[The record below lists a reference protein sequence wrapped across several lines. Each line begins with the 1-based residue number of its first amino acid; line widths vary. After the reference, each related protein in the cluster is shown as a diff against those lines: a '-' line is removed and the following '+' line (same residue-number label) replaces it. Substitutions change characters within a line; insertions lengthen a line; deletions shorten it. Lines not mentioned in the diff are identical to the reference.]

1 MRIINEVWII
11 NPSGIT
17 LFNLSKDE
25 KVDPLLIG
33 GFFSAIQSFIK
44 ELGEKEL
51 KTLILGDSKIVLFQ
65 GTDGYLFISRSNK
78 KVKDETI
85 IDYLQLVESKFYE
98 QYSKTLK
105 NPIADPS
112 LYSDFGNVI
121 IEIFEDTPEKRTKEA
136 LW

>member
-25 KVDPLLIG
+25 RVDPLLIG
-33 GFFSAIQSFIK
+33 GFFSAIQSFIR

-51 KTLILGDSKIVLFQ
+51 KTLILGETKIILFQ
-65 GTDGYLFISRSNK
+65 GPEGYLFISRSSK

-85 IDYLQLVESKFYE
+85 INYLKLVESKFFE
-98 QYSKTLK
+98 QYAETLK
-105 NPIADPS
+105 KPIPNTS
-112 LYSDFGNVI
+112 LFSNFGSVI
-121 IEIFEDTPEKRTKEA
+121 EEIFEDTPEKRTAEA